1 MTSIELL
8 LEEYKIVVNIGE
20 KYFDRM
26 YATLNFVMLFYGA
39 VLTLMYSTDN
49 SASPGFVFGYLLP
62 VGTYIL
68 GLFYAYN
75 SFVITRQGFH
85 CIRIENLLK
94 KYSKEENHRCSFVG
108 WNIMVKSNKYS
119 GNYILPYGTSL
130 IFFIFAP
137 VFDLSMALRELS
149 IQTILDYLT
158 RSFDNFIICI
168 LPVIFYILYLIFTI
182 TIIINIIKLHYEIKK
197 IQIYAHY

>member
-1 MTSIELL
+1 MGSIELL
-8 LEEYKIVVNIGE
+8 LEEYRIVVNIGE

-39 VLTLMYSTDN
+39 VLTLMYSATN
-49 SASPGFVFGYLLP
+49 GARPELVFGYLLP

-75 SFVITRQGFH
+75 SFAVTKQGFH
-85 CIRIENLLK
+85 CIRIENLIK
-94 KYSKEENHRCSFVG
+94 QYSEEKNHRCSFIG
-108 WNIMVKSNKYS
+108 WNILAKSKKYN

-137 VFDLSMALRELS
+137 VFDLIMAVEES
-149 IQTILDYLT
+149 
-158 RSFDNFIICI
+158 SFQVIMDFAKSNFGNLIICI
-168 LPVIFYILYLIFTI
+168 LPIVFYCIYLPFMIVIIV
-182 TIIINIIKLHYEIKK
+182 NIIKLHYEIKK
-197 IQIYAHY
+197 IQIYVHY

>member
-1 MTSIELL
+1 MDSIGLL

-26 YATLNFVMLFYGA
+26 YATLNFIMLFYGA
-39 VLTLMYSTDN
+39 VLTLMYNATN
-49 SASPGFVFGYLLP
+49 SARPELVFGYLLP

-75 SFVITRQGFH
+75 SFAVTKQGLH
-85 CIRIENLLK
+85 CIRIENLIK
-94 KYSKEENHRCSFVG
+94 QYSEEENHRRSFIG
-108 WNIMVKSNKYS
+108 WNILAKSRKYS

-137 VFDLSMALRELS
+137 VFDLIMVLEESSLQAIVDFAKS
-149 IQTILDYLT
+149 
-158 RSFDNFIICI
+158 NFENYIICI
-168 LPVIFYILYLIFTI
+168 FPIVFYCIYLLFMIVIIV
-182 TIIINIIKLHYEIKK
+182 NIIKLHYEIKA
-197 IQIYAHY
+197 IQIYVN